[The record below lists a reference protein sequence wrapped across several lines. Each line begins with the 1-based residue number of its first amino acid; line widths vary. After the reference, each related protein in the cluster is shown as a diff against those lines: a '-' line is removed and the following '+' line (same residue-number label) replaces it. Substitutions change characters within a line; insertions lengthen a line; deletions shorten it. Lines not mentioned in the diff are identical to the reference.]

1 MIILSRNALWTL
13 KHFCHFNAVIKTLV
27 NRQGLLL
34 IANICLLI
42 EFMEFIK
49 IYFIYLNAVVGTL
62 NLRTW
67 KKLSW
72 ALLQF
77 TRNFNKFWLLGYIL
91 FCYISW
97 TNWAVIAY
105 SYKIILLNH
114 LFRCYEMEKR
124 LKTPDLFKFPFFEA
138 ICWFVAKNLM
148 ETLKG
153 N

>member
-1 MIILSRNALWTL
+1 MGNKALPELLWLWT
-13 KHFCHFNAVIKTLV
+13 VIKSLV

-34 IANICLLI
+34 IANICFLMVEL
-42 EFMEFIK
+42 MEFIK
-49 IYFIYLNAVVGTL
+49 IYSYIWMQLMELLFLEHEKPVKCTL
-62 NLRTW
+62 LH
-67 KKLSW
+67 
-72 ALLQF
+72 F
-77 TRNFNKFWLLGYIL
+77 TRYFNTFLLLGNIL
-91 FCYISW
+91 FYYTSL
-97 TNWAVIAY
+97 TNWTVIAY
-105 SYKIILLNH
+105 LYKIILLNC